1 MENTTRRVLII
12 YTGGTIG
19 MQQGINGYT
28 PVAGWMEE
36 QLRSRYAFQ
45 DPHAPPRTTPP
56 SKNGVRISYDIVEYD
71 PLLDS
76 ANMETSHW
84 VQIAHDIQKYYDEY
98 DGFLVL
104 HGTDTMAYTASA
116 LSFMLVNLRKTVV
129 LTGSQIPLSELR
141 NDAVNNLF
149 GALTMAGLYEIPEVC
164 LYFDN
169 QLYRGNRCQ
178 KMDSSGLGAFQSSN
192 LAPLAKVGVEIEVA
206 WHLILQAP
214 VRPLR
219 LRLIKEQNVGAFRIF
234 PGMSASLLRQFLQ
247 PPIRGVVLETYG
259 AGNIPATRTDVLE
272 ALQEAIDRGVVIINC
287 TQCAKG
293 SVSSAYESGS
303 VLSKIGVISGADLT
317 IEAALTKLAYILS
330 QPDVS
335 AEHIPRL
342 MKKSLRGE
350 MTESTDKQRFS
361 FQEQKFVDTITK
373 VLTQGEEL
381 GVSDA
386 IAQSVFPVLA
396 CSASARGDIEAIE
409 RLIQSGFSLEQGDYD
424 GRTPLHI
431 ASAEGQLE
439 TVQFLLSQGADPNV
453 MDRWGTGPL
462 GEAIT
467 NSFTAIVSLLVD
479 KGARIEPKQMQKMM
493 GDASKE
499 GDCEMI
505 YNLFLAKMPLDISD
519 EDGRTPLHLAARYGQ
534 ADLVEWLCVNGA
546 PITHKDRWGKTALSL
561 AKQYEHHDIVR
572 VITHTLKKF

>member
-1 MENTTRRVLII
+1 MEMENTTRRVLII

-19 MQQGINGYT
+19 MQQGENGYT

-45 DPHAPPRTTPP
+45 DPYAPPRTTPP
-56 SKNGVRISYDIVEYD
+56 SKSGVRISYDIVEYD

-76 ANMETSHW
+76 ANMETRHW
-84 VQIAHDIQKYYDEY
+84 VQIAQDIKKYYHEY

-104 HGTDTMAYTASA
+104 HGTDTMVYTASA

-169 QLYRGNRCQ
+169 KLYRGNRCQ
-178 KMDSSGLGAFQSSN
+178 KMDSSGLGAFSSSN

-259 AGNIPATRTDVLE
+259 AGNIPATRADVL
-272 ALQEAIDRGVVIINC
+272 ASLQEAINRGVVIINC

-293 SVSSAYESGS
+293 SVRSAYESGS
-303 VLSKIGVISGADLT
+303 VLAKIGVISGADLT
-317 IEAALTKLAYILS
+317 IEAALTKLA
-330 QPDVS
+330 
-335 AEHIPRL
+335 
-342 MKKSLRGE
+342 
-350 MTESTDKQRFS
+350 
-361 FQEQKFVDTITK
+361 
-373 VLTQGEEL
+373 
-381 GVSDA
+381 
-386 IAQSVFPVLA
+386 
-396 CSASARGDIEAIE
+396 
-409 RLIQSGFSLEQGDYD
+409 
-424 GRTPLHI
+424 
-431 ASAEGQLE
+431 
-439 TVQFLLSQGADPNV
+439 
-453 MDRWGTGPL
+453 
-462 GEAIT
+462 
-467 NSFTAIVSLLVD
+467 
-479 KGARIEPKQMQKMM
+479 
-493 GDASKE
+493 
-499 GDCEMI
+499 
-505 YNLFLAKMPLDISD
+505 
-519 EDGRTPLHLAARYGQ
+519 
-534 ADLVEWLCVNGA
+534 
-546 PITHKDRWGKTALSL
+546 
-561 AKQYEHHDIVR
+561 
-572 VITHTLKKF
+572 